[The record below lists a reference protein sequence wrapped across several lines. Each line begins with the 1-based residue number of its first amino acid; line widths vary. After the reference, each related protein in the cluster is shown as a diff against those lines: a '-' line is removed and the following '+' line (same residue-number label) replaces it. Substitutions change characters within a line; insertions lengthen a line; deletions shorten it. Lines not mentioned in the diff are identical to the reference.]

1 MIARWNLLRALD
13 AAALFQARWPQHW
26 TALATRLGLGEAA
39 LAAWNEV
46 AKSVATGLNEE
57 TGLYEQ
63 FAGFFELER
72 VDLDRHRDRAEPMNL
87 VLGEERTQ
95 RSQVI
100 KQADVVQ
107 LQAMLP
113 ELFDRRSGLANFH
126 FCEPR
131 CTHGSSLSAA
141 AHALVAARLG
151 ETEPALD
158 YFSKAQAIDLGDDT
172 EIEGGV
178 HLATLGG
185 LWQAAVFGFGGLTLL
200 DDVLAFD
207 PHLPEAWKSLA
218 FPVEWRSRRLAVRIE
233 GDSFA
238 ATLKAGD
245 PLKLRVAGEAH
256 ELDNRRPLHVQMLIR
271 TGTAR

>member
-1 MIARWNLLRALD
+1 MARWNLLRALD

-100 KQADVVQ
+100 KQADVVSYR
-107 LQAMLP
+107 P
-113 ELFDRRSGLANFH
+113 CCRSCSTDGAGLRTSTSTSPGA
-126 FCEPR
+126 P
-131 CTHGSSLSAA
+131 T
-141 AHALVAARLG
+141 
-151 ETEPALD
+151 
-158 YFSKAQAIDLGDDT
+158 
-172 EIEGGV
+172 
-178 HLATLGG
+178 
-185 LWQAAVFGFGGLTLL
+185 
-200 DDVLAFD
+200 
-207 PHLPEAWKSLA
+207 
-218 FPVEWRSRRLAVRIE
+218 AVR
-233 GDSFA
+233 
-238 ATLKAGD
+238 
-245 PLKLRVAGEAH
+245 
-256 ELDNRRPLHVQMLIR
+256 
-271 TGTAR
+271 